1 MKRLFQLLWNNNFT
15 LLFIFL
21 WSISIYLVVLNNRFQ
36 QVYVVNS
43 SNRVAASILE
53 SMHEVSEYLS
63 LKETN
68 ISLSRENAELRS
80 RLASNFYTLGVSDS
94 SINDSL
100 FLQQYTYMPARVVN
114 STINRRNNYLTLD
127 KGSRHGIKPDMGVIS
142 SDGVVGIVKDVSE
155 HYCTVMSLLHKNS
168 RVSARFKKSNYFGS
182 VVWNGE
188 DSREAELL
196 EVAKHVKF
204 KKGDTLV
211 TTVFSTVF
219 PEGVPVGT
227 VSGYELKND
236 ANFFEIDLKLATDYA
251 RLTHVYIVK
260 NLLKD
265 EQRKLEMES
274 TTSDDN

>member
-43 SNRVAASILE
+43 SNRFAASILE

-68 ISLSRENAELRS
+68 ISLSRENADLRS

-94 SINDSL
+94 SVKDSL

-227 VSGYELKND
+227 VSGFELKND

-274 TTSDDN
+274 ATSDDN

>member
-1 MKRLFQLLWNNNFT
+1 M
-15 LLFIFL
+15 
-21 WSISIYLVVLNNRFQ
+21 
-36 QVYVVNS
+36 VNS

-53 SMHEVSEYLS
+53 SMHEISEYLS

-68 ISLSRENAELRS
+68 TSLSRENAELRS
-80 RLASNFYTLGVSDS
+80 KLASNFYTLAVKDS
-94 SINDSL
+94 SISDSL
-100 FLQQYTYMPARVVN
+100 FLQQYTYTPARVVN

-127 KGSRHGIKPDMGVIS
+127 KGSRHGIQPDMGVIS

-182 VVWNGE
+182 VVWSGE
-188 DSREAELL
+188 DSRKAELL

-236 ANFFEIDLKLATDYA
+236 ANFFDIDIKLATDYA
-251 RLTHVYIVK
+251 RLSHVYIVK

-274 TTSDDN
+274 TASDDN

>member
-68 ISLSRENAELRS
+68 ISLSRENADLRS

>member
-1 MKRLFQLLWNNNFT
+1 MLFILLWSF
-15 LLFIFL
+15 
-21 WSISIYLVVLNNRFQ
+21 SIYLVVLNNRFQ

-68 ISLSRENAELRS
+68 ASLSRENAELRS
-80 RLASNFYTLGVSDS
+80 KLASNFYALSIKDS
-94 SINDSL
+94 SISDSV
-100 FLQQYTYMPARVVN
+100 FLQQYTYTTARVVN

-127 KGSRHGIKPDMGVIS
+127 KGTRHGIKPDMGVIS

-182 VVWNGE
+182 VVWSGD
-188 DSREAELL
+188 DSRKAELL

-227 VSGYELKND
+227 VSAFDLKND
-236 ANFFEIDLKLATDYA
+236 ANFFDIDLKLATDYA
-251 RLTHVYIVK
+251 RLSHVYIVK

>member
-68 ISLSRENAELRS
+68 ISLSRENADLRS

-100 FLQQYTYMPARVVN
+100 FLQQYTYTPARVVN

-142 SDGVVGIVKDVSE
+142 SDGVVGIVKDVSG

>member
-80 RLASNFYTLGVSDS
+80 RLASNFYTLSVSDS

>member
-15 LLFIFL
+15 LLFLFL
-21 WSISIYLVVLNNRFQ
+21 WFFCLYLVFLNNRFQ
-36 QVYVVNS
+36 QVYIVNS
-43 SNRVAASILE
+43 SNNVAAFVLE

-68 ISLSRENAELRS
+68 ASLSRENAELRGK
-80 RLASNFYTLGVSDS
+80 LASNFYTLSVRDSQVSDS
-94 SINDSL
+94 GFI
-100 FLQQYTYMPARVVN
+100 QQYTYTTARVVN

-127 KGSRHGIKPDMGVIS
+127 KGSQQGIKPDMGVIS

-168 RVSARFKKSNYFGS
+168 RVSTRFKKSNYFGS
-182 VVWNGE
+182 VIWSGE
-188 DSREAELL
+188 DSRKAELL

-227 VSGYELKND
+227 VSEFELEDD
-236 ANFFEIDLKLATDYA
+236 ANFYKIDIKLATDYA
-251 RLTHVYIVK
+251 RLSHVYIVK